1 MRILLIGDIIGKKGR
16 EIIDAVLPEFKQE
29 GKIDFCIANGE
40 NLAGGFGITP
50 AVAKQVYAAGVDVL
64 TGGNHIWSKKEIY
77 QIIDEDERILRPLN
91 YPIGVPGGGGRIYT
105 VNNQQIGVISLCGRV
120 FMDNLDCPF
129 RTVML
134 EIERMRKETQNIVVD
149 FHAEATSEK
158 IAMGLY
164 LDGLVSAVIGTHT
177 HVQTADEKILSKGTA
192 YITDTGMVGA
202 KNSVI
207 GVDSDIVIKRFLT
220 SIPIRFEPTKTGPGI
235 FCGVIIEIN
244 SDAEGRGN
252 AANALS
258 IKRVQCE
265 AA

>member
-1 MRILLIGDIIGKKGR
+1 MRILLIGDIIGRKGR
-16 EIIDAVLPEFKQE
+16 GIVASMLPRFKQE
-29 GKIDFCIANGE
+29 EKIDFCIANGE

-91 YPIGVPGGGGRIYT
+91 YPIGVPGRGGHIYT

-120 FMDNLDCPF
+120 FMNNLDCPF

-134 EIERMRKETQNIVVD
+134 EIERMRVETPNIIVD

-164 LDGLVSAVIGTHT
+164 LDGLASAVIGTHT
-177 HVQTADEKILSKGTA
+177 HVQTADERILPQGTA
-192 YITDTGMVGA
+192 YITDIGMVGA

-207 GVDSDIVIKRFLT
+207 GVDSDIIIKRFLT
-220 SIPIRFEPTKTGPGI
+220 SLPLQFEPTKTGPGI

-244 SDAEGRGN
+244 SDGITP
-252 AANALS
+252 NALS
-258 IKRVQCE
+258 IKRVQHE
-265 AA
+265 V

>member
-16 EIIDAVLPEFKQE
+16 EIVSSMLPEFKQKE
-29 GKIDFCIANGE
+29 GIDFCIANGE
-40 NLAGGFGITP
+40 NLAGGFGMTP
-50 AVAKQVYAAGVDVL
+50 KVVQQVYTAGVDVL

-77 QIIDEDERILRPLN
+77 QIIDTDEKILRPLN
-91 YPIGVPGGGGRIYT
+91 YPIGVPGQGGRIYT

-120 FMDNLDCPF
+120 FMDALDCPF
-129 RTVML
+129 RTVMV
-134 EIERMRKETQNIVVD
+134 EVKKMRAETPNIIVD

-177 HVQTADEKILSKGTA
+177 HVQTADERILPEGTA

-207 GVDSDIVIKRFLT
+207 GVDSAAIIKRYLT
-220 SIPIRFEPTKTGPGI
+220 SMPHQFEVTKTGPGI
-235 FCGVIIEIN
+235 FCGVIMEIS
-244 SDAEGRGN
+244 SDTG
-252 AANALS
+252 NALS
-258 IKRVQCE
+258 IRRIQQE
-265 AA
+265 I

>member
-16 EIIDAVLPEFKQE
+16 EIVDAVLSKFKQE
-29 GKIDFCIANGE
+29 EKIDFCIANGE
-40 NLAGGFGITP
+40 NLAGGFGITS
-50 AVAKQVYAAGVDVL
+50 AVAKQSYAAGVDVL

-77 QIIDEDERILRPLN
+77 QIIDTDEKILRPLN
-91 YPIGVPGGGGRIYT
+91 YPPGVPGCGGRIYT
-105 VNNQQIGVISLCGRV
+105 VNNQRIGVISLCGRV

-134 EIERMRKETQNIVVD
+134 EIERMRTETQNIIVD

-177 HVQTADEKILSKGTA
+177 HVQTADERILPKGTA

-202 KNSVI
+202 KNSAI
-207 GVDSDIVIKRFLT
+207 GVDSAVIIKRFLT
-220 SIPIRFEPTKTGPGI
+220 SMPLRFDVTKTGPGI
-235 FCGVIIEIN
+235 FCGVIIEI
-244 SDAEGRGN
+244 SLDTDSRGTT
-252 AANALS
+252 ANALS
-258 IKRVQCE
+258 IKRVQRE
-265 AA
+265 IG

>member
-16 EIIDAVLPEFKQE
+16 EIVTSMLPEFKQE
-29 GKIDFCIANGE
+29 EKIDFCIANGE

-50 AVAKQVYAAGVDVL
+50 AVAKQVYAAGVNVL
-64 TGGNHIWSKKEIY
+64 TGGNHIWSKKEIF

-91 YPIGVPGGGGRIYT
+91 YPPGVPGRGGRIYT

-129 RTVML
+129 RTISL
-134 EIERMRKETQNIVVD
+134 EIERMRKETPHIVVD

-158 IAMGLY
+158 IAMGFY

-177 HVQTADEKILSKGTA
+177 HVQTADEKILPKGTA

-207 GVDSDIVIKRFLT
+207 GVDSDTVIKRYLT
-220 SIPIRFEPTKTGPGI
+220 SIPFRFEVTKTGPGI
-235 FCGVIIEIN
+235 FCGVIIEIS
-244 SDAEGRGN
+244 SDTD
-252 AANALS
+252 NALS
-258 IKRVQCE
+258 IKRVQRE
-265 AA
+265 IMN

>member
-1 MRILLIGDIIGKKGR
+1 MRILLIGDIIGRKGR
-16 EIIDAVLPEFKQE
+16 EIIASILPKFKQE
-29 GKIDFCIANGE
+29 KKIDFCIANGE

-50 AVAKQVYAAGVDVL
+50 AVAKEVYVAGVDVL

-77 QIIDEDERILRPLN
+77 QIIDKDERILRPLN
-91 YPIGVPGGGGRIYT
+91 YPIGVPGCGGRIYT
-105 VNNQQIGVISLCGRV
+105 VSNQRIGVISLCGRV

-129 RTVML
+129 RTVRL
-134 EIERMRKETQNIVVD
+134 EIERMRTETQNIIVD

-158 IAMGLY
+158 VAMGLY

-177 HVQTADEKILSKGTA
+177 HVQTADERVLPQGTA

-207 GVDSDIVIKRFLT
+207 GVDSAVIIKRFLT
-220 SIPIRFEPTKTGPGI
+220 SIPIKFEPTKTGPGI
-235 FCGVIIEIN
+235 FCGVIIEIS
-244 SDAEGRGN
+244 SDTPCCGTV
-252 AANALS
+252 ANALS

-265 AA
+265 V

>member
-16 EIIDAVLPEFKQE
+16 EIVASMLPEFKQE
-29 GKIDFCIANGE
+29 EKIDFCIANGE

-77 QIIDEDERILRPLN
+77 QIIDNDESILRPLN
-91 YPIGVPGGGGRIYT
+91 YPIGVPGVGGRIYT
-105 VNNQQIGVISLCGRV
+105 VNGQQIGVISLCGRV

-129 RTVML
+129 RTVMV
-134 EIERMRKETQNIVVD
+134 EVERMRAETPNIIVD

-177 HVQTADEKILSKGTA
+177 HVQTADERILPEGTA

-207 GVDSDIVIKRFLT
+207 GVDSATIIKRFLT
-220 SIPIRFEPTKTGPGI
+220 SMPHQFKVTKTGPGM
-235 FCGVIIEIN
+235 FCGVIIEIS
-244 SDAEGRGN
+244 SDVG
-252 AANALS
+252 NALS
-258 IKRVQCE
+258 VRRIQQEIGVK
-265 AA
+265 